1 MHSATLI
8 SAAGCALA
16 RLAFGKLKTPTYV
29 VQERFYATGFLI
41 INENPEF
48 FLKQFLN
55 HKRRNSKCL

>member
-8 SAAGCALA
+8 SAAGCALV

-48 FLKQFLN
+48 FSETVPKSQTAQL
-55 HKRRNSKCL
+55 

>member
-1 MHSATLI
+1 MKKKKMHSATLI
-8 SAAGCALA
+8 SAADCALA

-48 FLKQFLN
+48 FLK
-55 HKRRNSKCL
+55 